1 MLKTRNFF
9 TGLGI
14 GFLLSGFILVITNGF
29 IAQDITSVNKQY
41 SIDELKVIAKKENL
55 YLYTKDELDEL
66 LKEQEN
72 SVNSNQED
80 GKINRTYFSIPKGF
94 SSDEVAD
101 YLLEIGLLM
110 DKEVFLDILDNNNLT
125 TKIIAKT
132 YYYEQALSTEE
143 LIELI
148 TNTDQAN
155 W

>member
-9 TGLGI
+9 IGLGI
-14 GFLLSGFILVITNGF
+14 GFLLSGFILVVTNGF
-29 IAQDITSVNKQY
+29 ISQDITSINKQY
-41 SIDELKVIAKKENL
+41 SIDELKMIAKKENL
-55 YLYTKDELDEL
+55 FLYTKDELDEL

-72 SVNSNQED
+72 SYSSNLDD
-80 GKINRTYFSIPKGF
+80 GKISRTYFSIPKGF

-101 YLLEIGLLM
+101 YLLEIGLLK

-132 YYYEQALSTEE
+132 YYYEQELSIEG

-148 TNTDQAN
+148 TNTNQAN